1 MYRIVYVSSAVDLF
15 SDQALKDLLEKSRQ
29 NNHRLDIT
37 GMLLYKDGNFMQL
50 LEGPMGAV
58 QSLVAKIKLDPRHRG
73 FIALLQEDKT
83 KREFSDWEMGFTK
96 LDAKTVVDVPG
107 YSDFL
112 DLPLDSE
119 EFLEN
124 PSKAL
129 KLLLNFKKTMR

>member
-15 SDQALKDLLEKSRQ
+15 SDQALTDLLEQSRKA
-29 NNHRLDIT
+29 NRLLDIT

-50 LEGPMGAV
+50 LEGPMAAV
-58 QSLVAKIKLDPRHRG
+58 QTLAAKIKRDPRHRG
-73 FIALLQEDKT
+73 FIALLHEEEAS
-83 KREFSDWEMGFTK
+83 REFSGWEMGFKK
-96 LDAKTVVDVPG
+96 LDAKTVTDIPG

-119 EFLEN
+119 EFLQS

-129 KLLLNFKKTMR
+129 KLLLNFKKAMR

>member
-1 MYRIVYVSSAVDLF
+1 MYRMVYVSSAVDLF
-15 SDQALKDLLEKSRQ
+15 SDQALTDLLEKSRQ
-29 NNHRLDIT
+29 NNGRLDIT

-50 LEGPMGAV
+50 LEGPTAAV
-58 QSLVAKIKLDPRHRG
+58 QSLAAKIRRDPRHRG
-73 FIALLQEDKT
+73 FIALLQEEGAN
-83 KREFSDWEMGFTK
+83 REFGDWEMGFTK

-119 EFLEN
+119 EFLQS